1 MRRSKPKIF
10 LKLYFV
16 PKSEFYDAPLCYH
29 ISEKF
34 SGVITTKKGQ
44 LKGGIF
50 LILAAVIWGLSF
62 VAQSEGIEV
71 IGTLT
76 FNGIRMVI
84 GGIVLL
90 PVIAIMS
97 GAQRAKNK
105 KLGAAAQKTP
115 EQKKE
120 DRKNLTVGGLV
131 CGTVLCV
138 ASNLQQAAFGYTT
151 VRKVG
156 FISALYMLLVPII
169 SLVFFKKRVSLPVW
183 IGVFLGVG
191 GLYLLCM
198 KNGFGGIEASDW
210 ILLSCAVLF
219 SFQIMTVDYFAPQV
233 DGVRLSLLQFF
244 VVAVESTIAALLFEN
259 PTLAEF
265 GANWLPLAY
274 CGVMS
279 SGVAYTL
286 QILGQRDVNPAIA
299 SLIMCL
305 ESVFSA
311 LGGWMLLHQSL
322 SMREVFGCTLIFA
335 AVVLAQLPVEDWLKC
350 RSASRK

>member
-1 MRRSKPKIF
+1 M
-10 LKLYFV
+10 
-16 PKSEFYDAPLCYH
+16 CYH
-29 ISEKF
+29 ISENF

-115 EQKKE
+115 EQKKD

-151 VRKVG
+151 VGKVG
-156 FISALYMLLVPII
+156 FITALYMLLVPII

-191 GLYLLCM
+191 GLYLLCAGGKATFGKGEM
-198 KNGFGGIEASDW
+198 LALACSLGFAIH
-210 ILLSCAVLF
+210 ILVIDKYSAIVDGVKLSCAQFLVSGTISVILMF
-219 SFQIMTVDYFAPQV
+219 IFEKPDIHAILSAAPYILYTGIM
-233 DGVRLSLLQFF
+233 S
-244 VVAVESTIAALLFEN
+244 
-259 PTLAEF
+259 
-265 GANWLPLAY
+265 
-274 CGVMS
+274 CGV
-279 SGVAYTL
+279 AFTF
-286 QILGQRDVNPAIA
+286 QTLGQRDSDPTVA
-299 SLIMCL
+299 SLLLCL
-305 ESVFSA
+305 ESVFAVMFAWVLIDQKMSA
-311 LGGWMLLHQSL
+311 
-322 SMREVFGCTLIFA
+322 RELCGCIVMFVA
-335 AVVLAQLPVEDWLKC
+335 IVLAQLPANLFK
-350 RSASRK
+350 RKKKA

>member
-29 ISEKF
+29 ISENF

-105 KLGAAAQKTP
+105 KLGAAARKTP

-120 DRKNLTVGGLV
+120 DR
-131 CGTVLCV
+131 
-138 ASNLQQAAFGYTT
+138 
-151 VRKVG
+151 
-156 FISALYMLLVPII
+156 
-169 SLVFFKKRVSLPVW
+169 
-183 IGVFLGVG
+183 
-191 GLYLLCM
+191 
-198 KNGFGGIEASDW
+198 
-210 ILLSCAVLF
+210 
-219 SFQIMTVDYFAPQV
+219 
-233 DGVRLSLLQFF
+233 
-244 VVAVESTIAALLFEN
+244 
-259 PTLAEF
+259 
-265 GANWLPLAY
+265 
-274 CGVMS
+274 
-279 SGVAYTL
+279 
-286 QILGQRDVNPAIA
+286 
-299 SLIMCL
+299 
-305 ESVFSA
+305 
-311 LGGWMLLHQSL
+311 
-322 SMREVFGCTLIFA
+322 
-335 AVVLAQLPVEDWLKC
+335 
-350 RSASRK
+350 

>member
-29 ISEKF
+29 ISENF

-151 VRKVG
+151 VGKVG
-156 FISALYMLLVPII
+156 FITALYMLLVPII
-169 SLVFFKKRVSLPVW
+169 SLVFFKKHVSLPVW

-191 GLYLLCM
+191 GLYLLCAGGKATFGKGEM
-198 KNGFGGIEASDW
+198 LALACSLGFAIH
-210 ILLSCAVLF
+210 ILVIDKYSAIVDGVKLSCAQFLVSGTISVILMF
-219 SFQIMTVDYFAPQV
+219 IFEKPDIHAILSAAPYILYTGIM
-233 DGVRLSLLQFF
+233 S
-244 VVAVESTIAALLFEN
+244 
-259 PTLAEF
+259 
-265 GANWLPLAY
+265 
-274 CGVMS
+274 CGV
-279 SGVAYTL
+279 AFTF
-286 QILGQRDVNPAIA
+286 QTLGQRDSDPTVA
-299 SLIMCL
+299 SLLLCL
-305 ESVFSA
+305 ESVFA
-311 LGGWMLLHQSL
+311 
-322 SMREVFGCTLIFA
+322 VIFA
-335 AVVLAQLPVEDWLKC
+335 WVLIDQKMSARELCGCIVMFVAIVLAQLPANLFK
-350 RSASRK
+350 RKKKV

>member
-29 ISEKF
+29 ISENF

-90 PVIAIMS
+90 PVIAI
-97 GAQRAKNK
+97 
-105 KLGAAAQKTP
+105 
-115 EQKKE
+115 
-120 DRKNLTVGGLV
+120 RKNLTVGGLV

-151 VRKVG
+151 VGKVG
-156 FISALYMLLVPII
+156 FITALYMLLVPII

-191 GLYLLCM
+191 GLYLLCAGGKATFGKGEM
-198 KNGFGGIEASDW
+198 LALACSLGFAIH
-210 ILLSCAVLF
+210 ILVIDKYSAIVDGVKLSCAQFLVSGTISVILMF
-219 SFQIMTVDYFAPQV
+219 VFEKPDIHAILSAAPYILYTGIM
-233 DGVRLSLLQFF
+233 S
-244 VVAVESTIAALLFEN
+244 
-259 PTLAEF
+259 
-265 GANWLPLAY
+265 
-274 CGVMS
+274 CGV
-279 SGVAYTL
+279 AFTF
-286 QILGQRDVNPAIA
+286 QTLGQRDSDPTVA
-299 SLIMCL
+299 SLLLCL
-305 ESVFSA
+305 ESVFA
-311 LGGWMLLHQSL
+311 
-322 SMREVFGCTLIFA
+322 VIFA
-335 AVVLAQLPVEDWLKC
+335 WVLIDQKMSARELCGCIVMFVAIVLAQLPANLFK
-350 RSASRK
+350 RKKKA

>member
-10 LKLYFV
+10 SKLYFV
-16 PKSEFYDAPLCYH
+16 LKSEIYDAPLCYH

-115 EQKKE
+115 EQKKD

-151 VRKVG
+151 VGKVG
-156 FISALYMLLVPII
+156 FITALYMLLVPII

-191 GLYLLCM
+191 GLYLLCAGGKATFGKGEM
-198 KNGFGGIEASDW
+198 LALACSLGFAIH
-210 ILLSCAVLF
+210 ILVIDKYSAIVDGVKLSCAQFLVSGTISVILMF
-219 SFQIMTVDYFAPQV
+219 IFEKPDIHAILSAAPYILYTGIM
-233 DGVRLSLLQFF
+233 S
-244 VVAVESTIAALLFEN
+244 
-259 PTLAEF
+259 
-265 GANWLPLAY
+265 
-274 CGVMS
+274 CGV
-279 SGVAYTL
+279 AFTF
-286 QILGQRDVNPAIA
+286 QTLGQRDSDPTVA
-299 SLIMCL
+299 SLLLCL
-305 ESVFSA
+305 ESVFA
-311 LGGWMLLHQSL
+311 
-322 SMREVFGCTLIFA
+322 VIFA
-335 AVVLAQLPVEDWLKC
+335 WVLIDQKMSARELCGCIVMFVAIVLAQLPANLFK
-350 RSASRK
+350 RKKKA